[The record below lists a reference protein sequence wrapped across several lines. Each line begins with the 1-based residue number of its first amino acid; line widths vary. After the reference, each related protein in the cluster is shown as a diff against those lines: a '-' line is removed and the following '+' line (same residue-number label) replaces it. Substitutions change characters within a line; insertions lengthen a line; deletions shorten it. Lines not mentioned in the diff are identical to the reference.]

1 MIGHLRKTLTNKE
14 ATFYGQDVV
23 TRSSILSKF
32 DPINR
37 EKVNWSDVFEM
48 AENFIKCEYKVNFQ
62 DQPISIA
69 LNSEQKIRV
78 SIQFFIY
85 HEKAGRF
92 E

>member
-37 EKVNWSDVFEM
+37 EKINWSDVFEM
-48 AENFIKCEYKVNFQ
+48 VENFIKCEYKVDFQ

-78 SIQFFIY
+78 SISKKSSLSF
-85 HEKAGRF
+85 
-92 E
+92 

>member
-48 AENFIKCEYKVNFQ
+48 VENFIKCEYKVDFQ

-78 SIQFFIY
+78 CI
-85 HEKAGRF
+85 
-92 E
+92 

>member
-48 AENFIKCEYKVNFQ
+48 VENFIKCEYKVDFQ

-78 SIQFFIY
+78 RI
-85 HEKAGRF
+85 
-92 E
+92 

>member
-48 AENFIKCEYKVNFQ
+48 VENFIKCEYKVDFQ

-69 LNSEQKIRV
+69 LNSEPKIRV
-78 SIQFFIY
+78 SI
-85 HEKAGRF
+85 
-92 E
+92 